1 MVYVNL
7 KPLHK
12 IIYANQ
18 IKLCKFCLT
27 LGDNAEDNAMRKYRS
42 SLYKYKSVA
51 TFCFDIQSSGFQ
63 DPKPTINTKE

>member
-1 MVYVNL
+1 M
-7 KPLHK
+7 
-12 IIYANQ
+12 IYANQ

-27 LGDNAEDNAMRKYRS
+27 LGDNAMRKYRS
-42 SLYKYKSVA
+42 SLYKYKSVT